1 MNLKV
6 YVYDKCSTCR
16 KALKFLD
23 EHGIQYS
30 KIPIREQPPTESEL
44 TAMLEANDGELR
56 KLFNTSGMDYRQLN
70 IKEKLGAMTKSEA
83 IALLESNGNLI
94 KRPFGISEKVRL
106 IGFKEEIW
114 KTKLDV

>member
-6 YVYDKCSTCR
+6 YIYDKCSTCR

-23 EHGIQYS
+23 ENGIQYL
-30 KIPIREQPPTESEL
+30 KTPIREQPPTESEL
-44 TAMLEANDGELR
+44 TAMLEAHDGELR
-56 KLFNTSGMDYRQLN
+56 KLFNTSGLDYRQLN
-70 IKEKLGAMTKSEA
+70 IKEKLGTMTRSEA
-83 IALLESNGNLI
+83 ITLLAGNGNLI

-114 KTKLDV
+114 KTKLGV

>member
-70 IKEKLGAMTKSEA
+70 MKEKLAAMSRSEA
-83 IALLESNGNLI
+83 ITLLAGNGNLI

-114 KTKLDV
+114 KTKLDI